1 MTIFDYLNDLLF
13 TKRGQP
19 PDNIDEESNFNMYM
33 TNRWISMYSSNLAI
47 IINSTT
53 NWLGGI
59 FNTKSEY
66 YKFVKCIIPRVNR
79 KRIHYIKKK
88 KPDTPEEEVDNIQ
101 LIAKRLELSQ
111 REIKSYYELR
121 NNCTKRTG

>member
-13 TKRGQP
+13 TKKNRP
-19 PDNIDEESNFNMYM
+19 PENIDDETGFNIYM
-33 TNRWISMYSSNLAI
+33 TNRWISMYSPNLAI

-53 NWLGGI
+53 NWLGSI
-59 FNTKSEY
+59 FNTKTEY
-66 YKFVKCIIPRVNR
+66 YNFIKCVIPRVSR
-79 KRIHYIKKK
+79 KRIHYIKKTK
-88 KPDTPEEEVDNIQ
+88 QDTTQTEDDNIQ

-121 NNCTKRTG
+121 NNCTKRAS

>member
-33 TNRWISMYSSNLAI
+33 TNRWISMYSPNLAI

-66 YKFVKCIIPRVNR
+66 YKFVKCIISRVNR

-88 KPDTPEEEVDNIQ
+88 KPDAPEEEVDNIQ